1 MISVNKLTKIYRTPI
16 KGKSFISDIFNRQ
29 YQENI
34 ALDKISFEIAENELV
49 GFIGPNGAGKTTTLK
64 ILSGILY
71 PTSGTVN
78 VLDFTP
84 FEKKLSFLKQISFV
98 MGQRNQLIWDLPASD
113 SLNLNKEIYEI
124 NDSDFNKRVDELSSL
139 LNCRDL
145 FDKPVKT
152 LSLGERMKM
161 ELIAALLHRPKI
173 VFFDEPTIGLDIFSQ
188 EIIRHFIR
196 NYQRQYKA
204 TIILTSHYLE
214 DVKRLAKRL
223 MIIDKGKMLYDGSLK
238 TILEQYSKEK
248 KIRVYLEK
256 PVDPALIY
264 AIGKPTAY
272 EFPKVVFIIK
282 REDLP
287 EKIKLLTKTLP
298 FTDLTVED
306 EKIEQIIKN
315 FFKTI

>member
-1 MISVNKLTKIYRTPI
+1 MISVKQLTKIYKTPI
-16 KGKSFISDIFNRQ
+16 KGKSFLADVFNRQ

-34 ALDKISFEIAENELV
+34 AINKISFEIAENELV

-71 PTSGTVN
+71 PTLGTVN
-78 VLDFTP
+78 VLGFTP
-84 FEKKLSFLKQISFV
+84 FEKKAAFLKQISFV
-98 MGQRNQLIWDLPASD
+98 MGQRNQLIWDLPAGD

-124 NDSDFNKRVDELSSL
+124 TGADFKKRVDELSSL
-139 LNCRDL
+139 LQCRSL

-196 NYQRQYKA
+196 DYQRQYKA
-204 TIILTSHYLE
+204 TIILTSHNLE

-223 MIIDKGKMLYDGSLK
+223 MIIDRGKILYDGSLK
-238 TILEQYSKEK
+238 TILQEYSKEK

-256 PVDPALIY
+256 PVDPALIN
-264 AIGKPTAY
+264 AIGRPIAY

-282 REDLP
+282 KEDLP
-287 EKIKLLTKTLP
+287 EKIKLITKTLP

-306 EKIEQIIKN
+306 EKIERIIKN
-315 FFKTI
+315 FFKTH

>member
-1 MISVNKLTKIYRTPI
+1 MISVKQLTKIYKTPI
-16 KGKSFISDIFNRQ
+16 KGKSFFTDVFNRQ

-34 ALDKISFEIAENELV
+34 ALNKISFEIAEDELV

-71 PTSGTVN
+71 PSSGTVN
-78 VLDFTP
+78 VLGFTP
-84 FEKKLSFLKQISFV
+84 FEKKFSFLKQISFV
-98 MGQRNQLIWDLPASD
+98 MGQRNQLIWDLPAGD

-124 NDSDFNKRVDELSSL
+124 NDTDFKKRVDELSSL
-139 LNCRDL
+139 LQCRNL
-145 FDKPVKT
+145 FNKPVKT

-161 ELIAALLHRPKI
+161 ELITALLHRPKI

-196 NYQRQYKA
+196 DYQRQYKA

-223 MIIDKGKMLYDGSLK
+223 MIIDKGKILYDGSLK
-238 TILEQYSKEK
+238 TILQEYSKEK
-248 KIRVYLEK
+248 KIRVYLEHQ
-256 PVDPALIY
+256 VDPALIY
-264 AIGKPTAY
+264 AVGKPISY

-282 REDLP
+282 KSDLP
-287 EKIKLLTKTLP
+287 EKIKLITKTLP

-306 EKIEQIIKN
+306 EKIERIIKN
-315 FFKTI
+315 FFKTH